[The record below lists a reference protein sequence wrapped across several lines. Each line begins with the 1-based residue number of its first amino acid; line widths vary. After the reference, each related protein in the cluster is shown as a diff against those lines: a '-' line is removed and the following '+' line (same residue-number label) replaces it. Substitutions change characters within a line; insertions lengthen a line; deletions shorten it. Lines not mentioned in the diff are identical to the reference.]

1 MKLVTEDA
9 VILCTHVLG
18 RVANEPTQSLVRI
31 NGRRVLVKNNPENK
45 SISGCPNIGATIKPC
60 QNTLPVIV
68 GYSTFVKVDKAE
80 VCLDTVVGLT
90 DGTPPGAVE
99 YNVRRAGQTLLKAS
113 S

>member
-1 MKLVTEDA
+1 MKILTEDA

-18 RVANEPTQSLVRI
+18 RVANEPTQSLLRI
-31 NGRRVLVKNNPENK
+31 NGRRVLVAKNPEGK

-68 GYSTFVKVDKAE
+68 GYSTFVSVDGAN
-80 VCLDTVVGLT
+80 VCLKTVVGLT

-99 YNVRRAGQTLLKAS
+99 YNVRSAGQTLVDALS
-113 S
+113 

>member
-1 MKLVTEDA
+1 MKFVTEDA

-45 SISGCPNIGATIKPC
+45 SITGCPNIGATIKPC
-60 QNTLPVIV
+60 QNTLFVIV

-99 YNVRRAGQTLLKAS
+99 YNVQQTNQTLLKT
-113 S
+113 